1 MAIFSDYKRKTVG
14 VKDQTRSIKSSLQ
27 ETRRSL
33 NNINKTFDR
42 RTRIKSSIFRARQL
56 TNNRKLEALRRRE
69 QRDAIDAAKMSISK
83 APGPVAR
90 LRNSGKSFLGR
101 ILDFIAS
108 LALGWLVSNLPTWIT
123 YGAAFAKRIRELWNT
138 LTGFVRGVSDF
149 VRSFGNTL
157 GGVIENIATF
167 DFASIPSTIERG
179 MNDLEKS
186 INDMRDQFEE
196 GFSLFQQPIIDESET
211 EEEPEQP
218 TPQEESGISIPE
230 GYGFGPSMTATGGA
244 KASPYIYSKFGPRK
258 SPGGIG
264 STNHGGVDISGGP
277 WQAGTPVSV
286 IKPGVVVAAEDLGR
300 EGWGKYVVVKHNDGT
315 YSLYGH
321 LSQINVRTGDRI
333 ENKTGSA
340 TVIGKVGNT
349 GVSTGP
355 HLHFELGN
363 GWNGT
368 IQNKINP
375 APYIDNYVRG
385 GGDVKTT
392 QISPTAQPQQT
403 LMGQPAPSAGR
414 LSTEQLVALAKQ
426 VGFSGNNAVVAAAVA
441 KAESGGDPTIDTVK
455 SGTDPQMKNE
465 YSIGL
470 WQINWLA
477 HRTGTLKKMGIT
489 NPDQLRDPLTN
500 AKAAYLISGGSNFKP
515 WSVYSKSGK
524 YKQFLPEAQS
534 AAGVSPGQFSA
545 MQQQNVPGSITPTQE
560 GEVVFAEFPSSG
572 VSVPEGMGGQGSA
585 SSSAG
590 QMAVL
595 PSSPESEVLNNFI
608 KKRLLVELSYL

>member
-1 MAIFSDYKRKTVG
+1 MALFSNYKRKTNSLT
-14 VKDQTRSIKSSLQ
+14 DQTRSIKSSLQ
-27 ETRRSL
+27 STRTSL
-33 NNINKTFDR
+33 NNINKIFDR
-42 RTRIKSSIFRARQL
+42 RTRIKSSIFRTRQI

-69 QRDAIDAAKMSISK
+69 QRDAIDAAKTSISR
-83 APGPVAR
+83 APGPIAR
-90 LRNSGKSFLGR
+90 LRNTGKSFLGR

-123 YGAAFAKRIRELWNT
+123 YGAAFAKRIRDLWNT
-138 LTGFVRGVSDF
+138 LTGFVRGVGDF

-157 GGVIENIATF
+157 GGVIQDIATF

-179 MNDLEKS
+179 MNDLEQS

-196 GFSLFQQPIIDESET
+196 GFSLFQKPIIDESEM
-211 EEEPEQP
+211 EEPEQP
-218 TPQEESGISIPE
+218 TPQEQSGISIPE
-230 GYGFGPSMTATGGA
+230 GYGFGSSMTATGGA

-277 WQAGTPVSV
+277 WQQGTPVSV

-300 EGWGKYVVVKHNDGT
+300 RGWGKYVVVKHNDGT

-340 TVIGKVGNT
+340 TVIGKVGST

-426 VGFSGNNAVVAAAVA
+426 VGLTKQVNVRGYSGPLDVLMGAVGMQ
-441 KAESGGDPTIDTVK
+441 ESRGNSRAMRRDTEV
-455 SGTDPQMKNE
+455 
-465 YSIGL
+465 YGL
-470 WQINWLA
+470 WQIRWPVHASNL
-477 HRTGTLKKMGIT
+477 RKIGIT
-489 NPDQLRDPLTN
+489 SPEQLYDPLTN
-500 AKAAYLISGGSNFKP
+500 ARAAKMIYDSQGITA
-515 WSVYSKSGK
+515 WSAFTDGN
-524 YKQFLPEAQS
+524 YKQFLPEAKK
-534 AAGVSPGQFSA
+534 AAGIAPGQFTA

-560 GEVVFAEFPSSG
+560 GEVVFAQFPSSG
-572 VSVPEGMGGQGSA
+572 VSVPGGMGGEYG
-585 SSSAG
+585 SSSGGG
-590 QMAVL
+590 QMMIPA
-595 PSSPESEVLNNFI
+595 SKPESEVLNNFI